1 METNLIQIGIA
12 VLTCFISLTC
22 LAFNLYEEKNNMSHL
37 QHKNMKLLKEINR
50 LENNTDQLSMF
61 IADLRLKY
69 DIARKELDAK
79 KYNEFIDGKNK

>member
-1 METNLIQIGIA
+1 MNMETDLIQIGIA
-12 VLTCFISLTC
+12 VLTCFISLAY

-50 LENNTDQLSMF
+50 LENNTDQLSKF
-61 IADLRLKY
+61 IADLRLQY
-69 DIARKELDAK
+69 NKEIDAQ